1 MYHFQENDE
10 TSDPRSAYLALHK
23 ISHFSKTSASFL
35 IYSLS
40 YANKSLC
47 SLIFCPVSYKLMP
60 CHSFLYVSLSFH
72 NQTPINFQRSWK
84 RYFSRPKKKEKEKYE
99 NTILFRYIR
108 YIQTFSISASR
119 YYAVQQI
126 PDETTE
132 NTEYPIA
139 RNQENRLVDRSNR
152 EASE

>member
-84 RYFSRPKKKEKEKYE
+84 RYFSRPKKKEKKNMKIRSCSDTSDTSKHSLSLHRGTTLY
-99 NTILFRYIR
+99 NRFQTKRQRIPSIL
-108 YIQTFSISASR
+108 SR
-119 YYAVQQI
+119 
-126 PDETTE
+126 ETKK
-132 NTEYPIA
+132 IG
-139 RNQENRLVDRSNR
+139 
-152 EASE
+152 